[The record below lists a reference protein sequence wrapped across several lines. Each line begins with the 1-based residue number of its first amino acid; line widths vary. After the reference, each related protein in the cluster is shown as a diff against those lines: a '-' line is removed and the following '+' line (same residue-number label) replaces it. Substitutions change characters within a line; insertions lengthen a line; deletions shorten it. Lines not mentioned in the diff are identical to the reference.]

1 VRASL
6 LAPLALCALFGSA
19 HPGLAQENEARA
31 LIEKGIQALGGGKN
45 VAKLRALHEKYD
57 GHFFLGDNRL
67 ALKAEGAVQL
77 PGKFRLQ
84 MDLEANNR
92 KATIIDV
99 IDGDKGQRDQNGGVK
114 PLEGELLVGVRRAL
128 RNLHTVGT
136 LPDLLKSKEY
146 KLSPLGELQVND
158 RPAVGVKVS
167 RQGRAD
173 ANLYFAKDNHLLV
186 KVEWRGPNLDLQQE
200 TTWEALFSNYKEADG
215 VRQPRSILVNVDG
228 KKYMEVDVSE
238 IRFVERIDDAMFTR
252 P

>member
-6 LAPLALCALFGSA
+6 LAPLALCVFNCPA
-19 HPGLAQENEARA
+19 PAQEARD
-31 LIEKGIQALGGGKN
+31 LLEKAVQALGGAKN
-45 VAKLRALHEKYD
+45 VAKLRSLHEKYD
-57 GHFFLGDNRL
+57 GHVFLGDNRL

-92 KATIIDV
+92 KATIIDL

-128 RNLHTVGT
+128 RNLHAAGT
-136 LPDLLKSKEY
+136 LPELLRDKAY
-146 KLSPLGELQVND
+146 TLSPLGELRLNE

-186 KVEWRGPNLDLQQE
+186 KVEWRGPSIDLQQE
-200 TTWEALFSNYKEADG
+200 TTWEALFSNYKESDG

-228 KKYMEVDVSE
+228 KKYMEVEVSE
-238 IRFVERIDDAMFTR
+238 IRFVERIDDGMFTR